1 MITETSYPLAIDV
14 DIASCTL
21 FYSLG
26 NKSTNLRKG
35 KIYAMNLINNSNN
48 TAIHNYLGNPI
59 QLAVNWI
66 TKTLY
71 WCDSTL
77 STIEYSDFDGGNRNI
92 LLENVNKIEAI
103 ALDPCAENIYWVSK
117 SSDYVISKMKLD
129 GTNKQVVVSTSIQ
142 APNSIVIDF
151 VPSRLYWADI
161 FKIQTSDFEGE
172 GRSIVYNTKS
182 RRPTGIS
189 LYHKTLY
196 WAEWAFDRITMCTTN
211 GTNVDTLVSNVKRT
225 TAIHILDRSK
235 QSRCCD

>member
-1 MITETSYPLAIDV
+1 MTSYPLAIDV

-26 NKSTNLRKG
+26 NRNANLREG
-35 KIYAMNLINNSNN
+35 KIYAMNLINSSNN
-48 TAIHNYLGNPI
+48 TAIHSALGYPV
-59 QLAVNWI
+59 QLAVNWV
-66 TKTLY
+66 TKKLY

-103 ALDPCAENIYWVSK
+103 ALDPCAEDIYWVSK
-117 SSDYVISKMKLD
+117 SNKDYAISKMKLD
-129 GTNKQVVVSTSIQ
+129 GANRQVEVSTSVQ
-142 APNSIVIDF
+142 VPNSIVIDF
-151 VPSRLYWADI
+151 VSSRLYWADI

-172 GRSIVYNTKS
+172 GRSTVYRTES

-189 LYHKTLY
+189 LYRNTLY
-196 WAEWAFDRITMCTTN
+196 WAEWKFDRVTMCATN

-225 TAIHILDRSK
+225 AAIHILDRSR
-235 QSRCCD
+235 QSRCCE